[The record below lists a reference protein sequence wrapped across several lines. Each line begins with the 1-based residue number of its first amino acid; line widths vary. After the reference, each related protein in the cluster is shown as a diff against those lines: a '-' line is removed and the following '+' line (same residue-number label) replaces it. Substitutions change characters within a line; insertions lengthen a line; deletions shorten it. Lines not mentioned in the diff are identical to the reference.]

1 MIRATLNLR
10 RRAAVLTALAVL
22 AASALV
28 AGCGG
33 GGGSGDAMSLV
44 NQAFK
49 RPVPSANA
57 TVEASAALNGGVAQL
72 GGPIQLKLAGPYVSH
87 GNKQIPS
94 FNWALTFVGAGRSFN
109 GGLTSTGQ
117 DAYLTVGGTAYDL
130 GAQRIAQ
137 ANSQL
142 SQNQGNGRSL
152 SSFGIDP
159 RSWVTNAQIV
169 GSAQA
174 GGVDTTHVRAG
185 LDVGKLLND
194 LNKTAARA
202 GGTVGSARQL
212 TPQQISTIKN
222 AITNPTFDIYIAK
235 SDKTVRRVAVSLG
248 FRVPSADQSRF
259 GGLQGGTINLSVE
272 LADIGKHFTIT
283 APANPQPIS
292 QLLQQLRRPGA
303 TPAIP

>member
-1 MIRATLNLR
+1 MPRATPSA
-10 RRAAVLTALAVL
+10 RRAAGLLAVLVLL

-33 GGGSGDAMSLV
+33 GGSDDALSLV

-49 RPVPSANA
+49 HPVPSANV
-57 TVEASAALNGGVAQL
+57 TVEATAGLNGGVAQL

-94 FNWALTFVGAGRSFN
+94 FNWNLSFVGAGRSFT

-117 DAYLTVGGTAYDL
+117 DAYLTVGSTAYDL

-137 ANSQL
+137 TNQQL
-142 SQNQGNGRSL
+142 AAKQGNGRSL

-194 LNKTAARA
+194 LNKTVSSA
-202 GGTVGSARQL
+202 GGSVGSPARQL
-212 TPQQISTIKN
+212 TPQQIASIKS
-222 AITNPTFDIYIAK
+222 AIKNPTFDIYIAK
-235 SDKTVRRVAVSLG
+235 SDKTVRRLAVALG
-248 FRVPSADQSRF
+248 FNVPSSDQSRF

-272 LADIGKHFTIT
+272 LADIGKQFTIT
-283 APANPQPIS
+283 APANPQPLS
-292 QLLQQLRRPGA
+292 QLLQQVRRPGQ